1 MTAVVAP
8 HVKPAPQATTFGWS
22 ALVVAFLGG
31 SLLAWAL
38 EGRTP
43 DHLQLAVCLLTSLAW
58 MFARADASVVALVG
72 ATALAGVS
80 LLDPATAA
88 TPLVH
93 LGDDSTVLI
102 IAAFILAK
110 AVERS
115 GLAHAIAD
123 RLTGARSRAAY
134 GRLATG
140 VFATTFLIPSTAARA
155 GVLVPLVDRAK
166 SRVAG
171 PRGRPAVALM
181 APLVVVLGAFAS
193 PVAAGANLLAIQIL
207 AAQSGTSLSFADWT
221 MLALPFA
228 VVMVAGAVVVSW
240 WVAPSADAAPAEP
253 PDVEAAAPGVTAPA
267 AARLRVAGVLVLV
280 VALWSTAAWHPVEP
294 MLVAVLAAVLVTL
307 PNVGVLTLQDGLKSV
322 DWTLIVLLAGATY
335 ISDVLAQNP
344 LVADAVTT
352 LETVIG
358 GVDGAWAGPLV
369 VAVLALT
376 AMLSHVAV
384 TSRSARAALLL
395 PPALAI
401 GGAAG
406 VDPTV
411 IALTIA
417 SATGFCILTP
427 VGSKALVIFAGSDR
441 QAFSRA
447 ALGRAG
453 LLLLPVQFALT
464 LLFALVVWPFILGSV

>member
-1 MTAVVAP
+1 
-8 HVKPAPQATTFGWS
+8 
-22 ALVVAFLGG
+22 
-31 SLLAWAL
+31 
-38 EGRTP
+38 
-43 DHLQLAVCLLTSLAW
+43 
-58 MFARADASVVALVG
+58 
-72 ATALAGVS
+72 
-80 LLDPATAA
+80 
-88 TPLVH
+88 
-93 LGDDSTVLI
+93 
-102 IAAFILAK
+102 
-110 AVERS
+110 
-115 GLAHAIAD
+115 
-123 RLTGARSRAAY
+123 
-134 GRLATG
+134 
-140 VFATTFLIPSTAARA
+140 
-155 GVLVPLVDRAK
+155 
-166 SRVAG
+166 
-171 PRGRPAVALM
+171 
-181 APLVVVLGAFAS
+181 
-193 PVAAGANLLAIQIL
+193 
-207 AAQSGTSLSFADWT
+207 
-221 MLALPFA
+221 
-228 VVMVAGAVVVSW
+228 
-240 WVAPSADAAPAEP
+240 
-253 PDVEAAAPGVTAPA
+253 
-267 AARLRVAGVLVLV
+267 

>member
-1 MTAVVAP
+1 
-8 HVKPAPQATTFGWS
+8 
-22 ALVVAFLGG
+22 
-31 SLLAWAL
+31 
-38 EGRTP
+38 
-43 DHLQLAVCLLTSLAW
+43 
-58 MFARADASVVALVG
+58 
-72 ATALAGVS
+72 
-80 LLDPATAA
+80 
-88 TPLVH
+88 
-93 LGDDSTVLI
+93 LGDDTTVLI
-102 IAAFILAK
+102 IAALILAK

-123 RLTGARSRAAY
+123 RLTGDRSRAAY
-134 GRLATG
+134 GRLAAG

-155 GVLVPLVDRAK
+155 GVLAPLVDRAK
-166 SRVAG
+166 ARIPG

-207 AAQSGTSLSFADWT
+207 AAQAGTSLSFVDWT
-221 MLALPFA
+221 LLAVPFA
-228 VVMVAGAVVVSW
+228 VVIVASAVVAAW
-240 WVAPSADAAPAEP
+240 WVAPNGDAAPPAPPSADATASSE
-253 PDVEAAAPGVTAPA
+253 TAPA
-267 AARLRVAGVLVLV
+267 HARLRVAGVLTLV
-280 VALWSTAAWHPVEP
+280 VALWSTAAWHPVDP

-307 PNVGVLTLQDGLKSV
+307 PNVGVLTLQEGLKSV
-322 DWTLIVLLAGATY
+322 DWPLVVLLAGATY
-335 ISDVLAQNP
+335 ISDALARNP
-344 LVADAVTT
+344 LVAEAVSA

-358 GVDGAWAGPLV
+358 GVDGAWTGPLV
-369 VAVLALT
+369 LAALALT
-376 AMLSHVAV
+376 AMLSHVAI

-406 VDPTV
+406 VDPAV
-411 IALTIA
+411 MALTIA

-447 ALGRAG
+447 ALARTG

-464 LLFALVVWPFILGSV
+464 LLFALLVWPHLLGVT